1 MKTYSNDEIKDIRK
15 KKEKKSNIIRI
26 IIMALLIVLE
36 IIFILLL
43 INKTQFKNDEIGL
56 FGGKVYIINDNSM
69 NPELNRD
76 DIIILKGVNEGI
88 NEQDIITYYDNIS
101 QRHMS
106 KRVVEIRTVQ
116 DGSYKYIVQGNLTD
130 DKSDVLDNQIEGVY
144 KAKVAFVGKLFR
156 LSPTVNIICIAI
168 VLVILFCVWN
178 GKNRK
183 EERAFSRHEIRKEYE
198 KKHYNSEE

>member
-1 MKTYSNDEIKDIRK
+1 MIVKIIATAVVMVFNFITRKLFLEKRTKRKEKKEEGVYMKTYSNDEIKDIRK

-76 DIIILKGVNEGI
+76 DIIILKGVNER
-88 NEQDIITYYDNIS
+88 N
-101 QRHMS
+101 
-106 KRVVEIRTVQ
+106 
-116 DGSYKYIVQGNLTD
+116 
-130 DKSDVLDNQIEGVY
+130 
-144 KAKVAFVGKLFR
+144 
-156 LSPTVNIICIAI
+156 
-168 VLVILFCVWN
+168 
-178 GKNRK
+178 
-183 EERAFSRHEIRKEYE
+183 
-198 KKHYNSEE
+198 

>member
-15 KKEKKSNIIRI
+15 KKEKKSYIIRI

-88 NEQDIITYYDNIS
+88 NEQDIITIFNHIF
-101 QRHMS
+101 S
-106 KRVVEIRTVQ
+106 KLGI
-116 DGSYKYIVQGNLTD
+116 
-130 DKSDVLDNQIEGVY
+130 
-144 KAKVAFVGKLFR
+144 
-156 LSPTVNIICIAI
+156 
-168 VLVILFCVWN
+168 
-178 GKNRK
+178 
-183 EERAFSRHEIRKEYE
+183 
-198 KKHYNSEE
+198 NSEEKKEHPILLSEPILNPRSNREKKNSSYFIR